1 MKHFM
6 IRYRF
11 KEGSKDDWHRSI
23 AAFVANIDGHPALKG
38 KIRYRVMNIRG
49 SDEYCH
55 VAAAAD
61 DGAIQTLQ
69 SQDFFKGYNAETR
82 RVAGGTVEVV
92 PLDIVAETAS

>member
-11 KEGSKDDWHRSI
+11 KEGAKAEWHRAI
-23 AAFVANIDGHPALKG
+23 ADFVAAIDGNPALKG
-38 KIRYRVMNIRG
+38 RIRYRVMNVRG

-55 VAAAAD
+55 LAAAAD
-61 DGAIQTLQ
+61 DDAIQTLQ
-69 SQDFFKGYNAETR
+69 SQDFFKRYNAETR

-92 PLDIVAETAS
+92 PLDIIAETA

>member
-11 KEGSKDDWHRSI
+11 KEGSKDDWHRAI
-23 AAFVANIDGHPALKG
+23 AAFVAAIDANPALKG

-55 VAAAAD
+55 LAAAAD
-61 DGAIQTLQ
+61 DQAIQALQ
-69 SQDFFKGYNAETR
+69 AQEFFKGYNAENR
-82 RVAGGTVEVV
+82 RVAGGEVQVV
-92 PLDIVAETAS
+92 PLDIIAETA